1 MAPGRDRIVDGSVT
15 RQATLAL
22 AVLALLSACPRTGD
36 GAPGTLD
43 PPAPDGSGRVLRVGN
58 PSRGVDEQP
67 DYDRSALEL
76 RARVQGR
83 IPESPPPVR
92 DACNAMLDAAAAMYG
107 RTEASADGSVD
118 GSAQVQRLQATRE
131 RDLAACEA
139 ETSPQA
145 AVCVALLLAE
155 EAGEWP
161 WLLDQCTRAFP
172 RA

>member
-1 MAPGRDRIVDGSVT
+1 MAPGRDRIVDGSAA

-22 AVLALLSACPRTGD
+22 TVLALLSACPRTGD
-36 GAPGTLD
+36 GAPGTPD
-43 PPAPDGSGRVLRVGN
+43 RPAGDGSGRVLRVGN

-67 DYDRSALEL
+67 DYDRSALEV

-83 IPESPPPVR
+83 IPEPAPPVR
-92 DACNAMLDAAAAMYG
+92 EACTEMLDAAAAMYG
-107 RTEASADGSVD
+107 RTEGSAEGSTDGA
-118 GSAQVQRLQATRE
+118 AQVQRLHATRE

-145 AVCVALLLAE
+145 AVCVALLLTE

-161 WLLDQCTRAFP
+161 WLLDQCARAFP

>member
-1 MAPGRDRIVDGSVT
+1 MPPGRDRIVDGSVT
-15 RQATLAL
+15 RPGWATLAL
-22 AVLALLSACPRTGD
+22 TVLALLSACPRTGD

-43 PPAPDGSGRVLRVGN
+43 RAAPDGAGRVLRVGN
-58 PSRGVDEQP
+58 PSRGADEQP

-76 RARVQGR
+76 RARVEGR
-83 IPESPPPVR
+83 LPDPPPSVR
-92 DACNAMLDAAAAMYG
+92 EACSGMLDAAVAMYG
-107 RTEASADGSVD
+107 RVESDD

-145 AVCVALLLAE
+145 ASCVALLLAE